1 MRIGFVST
9 ALCFLLAGV
18 TLAGAAPHAAE
29 HGEPTIAE
37 RYALARAVEHPA
49 LAPPGA
55 FQAAGGEQYVF
66 AFTRALNETNAHP
79 VLKLTVLPLA
89 VVLDFVLFPMA
100 LLADVMT

>member
-1 MRIGFVST
+1 MST
-9 ALCFLLAGV
+9 VLVFLLASA
-18 TLAGAAPHAAE
+18 TLAGAAPHAGG
-29 HGEPTIAE
+29 HQEPTLAE
-37 RYALARAVEHPA
+37 RYAVAKVVEHAA
-49 LAPPGA
+49 LAPPGP

-89 VVLDFVLFPMA
+89 VVLDFVLFPLA